1 MVDTL
6 LSSESRGVRRVRCGD
21 HADYRSIPLGCERR
35 VLKPVDAEG
44 PRIAILNAG
53 AWGTALAIMLARA
66 GRPVRLW
73 ARRRKAATALA
84 ERRESVDYLP
94 GVRIPDSVEIT
105 ADLGKAVEGS
115 QIAVVVVVS
124 NYLRQFAR
132 ELSRVI
138 PPDTALVHGTKGF
151 EPETL
156 LRGSEVLQQEIAP
169 RGGRAIAVLAGP
181 THAEEVARGVPT
193 AATVACPDI
202 EVACRVQAALMTA
215 SFRLYTNADIV
226 GVEVCSALK
235 NVVALAAGASDGL
248 GYGDNTKAALIT
260 RGLAEM
266 GRLVAAQGGQLAT
279 VTGLAGLGDIV
290 ATCTSQH
297 SRNRRAGE
305 QLGRGWTLKQVLAS
319 TPQVVEGV
327 PATRAAAELAARHHV
342 DLPITEQVYG
352 VLFEARRPIDA
363 LTALMGRQP
372 RHEH

>member
-1 MVDTL
+1 
-6 LSSESRGVRRVRCGD
+6 
-21 HADYRSIPLGCERR
+21 
-35 VLKPVDAEG
+35 
-44 PRIAILNAG
+44 
-53 AWGTALAIMLARA
+53 
-66 GRPVRLW
+66 
-73 ARRRKAATALA
+73 
-84 ERRESVDYLP
+84 
-94 GVRIPDSVEIT
+94 
-105 ADLGKAVEGS
+105 
-115 QIAVVVVVS
+115 
-124 NYLRQFAR
+124 
-132 ELSRVI
+132 
-138 PPDTALVHGTKGF
+138 
-151 EPETL
+151 
-156 LRGSEVLQQEIAP
+156 
-169 RGGRAIAVLAGP
+169 
-181 THAEEVARGVPT
+181 VPT
-193 AATVACPDI
+193 AATVACPDL

-215 SFRLYTNADIV
+215 SFRLYTNADVV

-305 QLGRGWTLKQVLAS
+305 QLGRGWTLEQVIAS

-327 PATRAAAELAARHHV
+327 PATRAAAELAARYHV

-352 VLFEARRPIDA
+352 VLFEARRPLDA